1 MGGLRELI
9 TSHINLHGEYDPCVS
24 AMEIQWLF
32 SHIPEDGQWKLPEPY
47 RPFSDR
53 KNFRRYWDEQLVKW
67 VDFLNEAEK
76 GLRSVE
82 AANDV
87 SHESVQALRR
97 FTWVKL
103 GSDHGED
110 IRSVRWGL
118 ATLLSPE
125 AQQAMGLS
133 AEDILLHPADKETTR
148 RFVNE
153 YAVQDIRHF
162 LELELPVNPK

>member
-1 MGGLRELI
+1 MGELREVL
-9 TSHINLHGEYDPCVS
+9 SRSINLSGEYDPGVC
-24 AMEIQWLF
+24 AWEIPRLF
-32 SHIPEDGQWKLPEPY
+32 SHIPEGGPWQLPEPY
-47 RPFSDR
+47 HPFSDR

-76 GLRSVE
+76 GLGSVE

-87 SHESVQALRR
+87 FHKSAQALHR
-97 FTWVKL
+97 FTWVQL

-110 IRSVRWGL
+110 IRSVKRGL

-133 AEDILLHPADKETTR
+133 AKDIQLHPADKEITR
-148 RFVNE
+148 RFVNG
-153 YAVQDIRHF
+153 YAIEDNRHF
-162 LELELPVNPK
+162 LEPESPVAPK